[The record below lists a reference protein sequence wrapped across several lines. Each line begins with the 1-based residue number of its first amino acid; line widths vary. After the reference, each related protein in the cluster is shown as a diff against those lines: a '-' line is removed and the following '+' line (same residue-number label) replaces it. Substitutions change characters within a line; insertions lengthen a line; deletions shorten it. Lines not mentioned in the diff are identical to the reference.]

1 MLDFSQ
7 TNIVRLA
14 ITWAC
19 NKELN
24 EGVVIPKSTLVT
36 VNDYVH
42 QILTTT
48 FFKPFEKNEEFFY
61 FTHDEDVSHNAAY
74 QSCVRIFENPDTLSE
89 EAAALTQRLYEMST
103 EPKMKGGEFFMALFD
118 SVVLEGE
125 AMPAIG
131 IFKIVQKD
139 PFLRVEKTTET
150 FALQVGE
157 GIGSGKLAMAALIF
171 GIDEAEGYR
180 IMAMDNVVKK
190 DTPSVWLTKF
200 LVTKPIEDNYFNTRH
215 YMSMASEFITEKA
228 PAKFGLDKTDTVDLL
243 NRSALYFKENDNF
256 EIEDFTKTLF
266 PDDAEQQEVFKEY
279 KQEYAD
285 TAEIPLSDQFD
296 ISKQAMRKSS
306 KVFKKVIKLDDN
318 FHIYVHG
325 RRELIER
332 GYDEEKGQTFYKIF
346 FDQEE

>member
-1 MLDFSQ
+1 M
-7 TNIVRLA
+7 
-14 ITWAC
+14 
-19 NKELN
+19 
-24 EGVVIPKSTLVT
+24 
-36 VNDYVH
+36 
-42 QILTTT
+42 
-48 FFKPFEKNEEFFY
+48 
-61 FTHDEDVSHNAAY
+61 
-74 QSCVRIFENPDTLSE
+74 RIFENPAALSD
-89 EAAALTQRLYEMST
+89 EAATLTQRLYEMST
-103 EPKMKGGEFFMALFD
+103 EPKMKGGEFFIALFD

-171 GIDEAEGYR
+171 GIDEAEGFR
-180 IMAMDNVVKK
+180 VMATDNVAKK

-200 LVTKPIEDNYFNTRH
+200 LVLKPIEDNYFNTRH
-215 YMSMASEFITEKA
+215 YMNLASEFITEKA

-243 NRSALYFKENDNF
+243 NRSALYFKENESF

-266 PDDAEQQEVFKEY
+266 PEQEQQDVFKEF
-279 KQEYAD
+279 KKEYAEM
-285 TAEIPLSDQFD
+285 AEIPLSDQFD

-332 GYDEEKGQTFYKIF
+332 GYDEAKGQTFYKIY

>member
-14 ITWAC
+14 ITWAG

-61 FTHDEDVSHNAAY
+61 FAHDEDVSHNAAY

-103 EPKMKGGEFFMALFD
+103 ESKMKGGEFFIALFD
-118 SVVLEGE
+118 GVVLEGE
-125 AMPAIG
+125 TMPVIG
-131 IFKIVQKD
+131 LFKIVHKD
-139 PFLRVEKTTET
+139 PYLKVEKTTET

-157 GIGSGKLAMAALIF
+157 GIGTGKLAMAALIF

-180 IMAMDNVVKK
+180 IMATDNIVKK

-215 YMSMASEFITEKA
+215 YMNLASEFITEKA

-243 NRSALYFKENDNF
+243 NRSALYFKENENF

-266 PDDAEQQEVFKEY
+266 PDDAEQQDVFKEY
-279 KQEYAD
+279 KEEYAQM
-285 TAEIPLSDQFD
+285 AEIPLSDQFD

-306 KVFKKVIKLDDN
+306 KFFKKVIKLDDN

-325 RRELIER
+325 RRELIQR
-332 GYDEEKGQTFYKIF
+332 GFDEEKGQTFYKIY

>member
-14 ITWAC
+14 ITWSG
-19 NKELN
+19 NKSLN

-61 FTHDEDVSHNAAY
+61 FTDEEDVSHNVAY
-74 QSCVRIFENPDTLSE
+74 QSCLKIFENPEVLAE
-89 EAAALTQRLYEMST
+89 EAGVLTQRLYELST
-103 EPKMKGGEFFMALFD
+103 DAKMKGGEFFIALFD

-125 AMPAIG
+125 TMPAIG

-139 PFLRVEKTTET
+139 PYLKVEKTTET
-150 FALQVGE
+150 FALTIGE
-157 GIGSGKLAMAALIF
+157 GIGTGKLAMAALIF

-180 IMAMDNVVKK
+180 IMATDHVSKK
-190 DTPSVWLTKF
+190 DTPSVWLSRF

-215 YMSMASEFITEKA
+215 YMNLASEFITEKA

-243 NRSALYFKENDNF
+243 NRSALYFKENESF

-266 PDDAEQQEVFKEY
+266 PEAEQQDVFKEF
-279 KQEYAD
+279 KEEY
-285 TAEIPLSDQFD
+285 TQISEVPLADQFD

-332 GYDEEKGQTFYKIF
+332 GFDEEKGQTFYKIF

>member
-14 ITWAC
+14 ITWSG
-19 NKELN
+19 NKSLN
-24 EGVVIPKSTLVT
+24 EGVVIPKTTLVT

-48 FFKPFEKNEEFFY
+48 FFKPFEKNEEYFY
-61 FTHDEDVSHNAAY
+61 FTDEEDVSHNAAY
-74 QSCVRIFENPDTLSE
+74 QSCLRIFENPDVLSE
-89 EAAALTQRLYEMST
+89 EAGTLTQRLYELST
-103 EPKMKGGEFFMALFD
+103 DAKMKGGEFFIALFD
-118 SVVLEGE
+118 GVVLEGE
-125 AMPAIG
+125 TMPAIG

-139 PFLRVEKTTET
+139 PYLKVEKTTET
-150 FALQVGE
+150 FALTIGE
-157 GIGSGKLAMAALIF
+157 GIGTSKLAMAALIF
-171 GIDEAEGYR
+171 GVDEAEGYR
-180 IMAMDNVVKK
+180 IMATDNVSKK
-190 DTPSVWLTKF
+190 DTPSVWLSRF

-215 YMSMASEFITEKA
+215 YMNLASEFITEKA

-243 NRSALYFKENDNF
+243 NRSALYFKENEIF

-266 PDDAEQQEVFKEY
+266 PEADQQEVFKEF
-279 KQEYAD
+279 KEEYMQISEA
-285 TAEIPLSDQFD
+285 PLADQFD

-325 RRELIER
+325 RRELIQR
-332 GYDEEKGQTFYKIF
+332 GFDEEKGQTFYKIF

>member
-14 ITWAC
+14 ITWSG
-19 NKELN
+19 NKSLN

-48 FFKPFEKNEEFFY
+48 FFKPFEKNEEYFY
-61 FTHDEDVSHNAAY
+61 FTDDEDVSHNAAY
-74 QSCVRIFENPDTLSE
+74 QSCLRIFENPDVLSE
-89 EAAALTQRLYEMST
+89 EAATLTQRLYELST
-103 EPKMKGGEFFMALFD
+103 DAKMKGGEFFIALFD
-118 SVVLEGE
+118 GVVLEGE
-125 AMPAIG
+125 TMPAIG

-139 PFLRVEKTTET
+139 SYLKVEKTPET
-150 FALQVGE
+150 FALTIGE
-157 GIGSGKLAMAALIF
+157 GIGTGKLAMAALIF

-180 IMAMDNVVKK
+180 IMATDHVTKK
-190 DTPSVWLTKF
+190 DTPSVWLSRF

-215 YMSMASEFITEKA
+215 YMNLASEFITEKA
-228 PAKFGLDKTDTVDLL
+228 PAKFGLDKTDTIDLL
-243 NRSALYFKENDNF
+243 NRSALYFKENESF

-266 PDDAEQQEVFKEY
+266 PEVDQQDVFKEF
-279 KQEYAD
+279 KEEYTQISEA
-285 TAEIPLSDQFD
+285 PLADQFD

-306 KVFKKVIKLDDN
+306 KFFKKVIKLDDN

-332 GYDEEKGQTFYKIF
+332 GFDEEKGQTFYKIF

>member
-14 ITWAC
+14 ITWTG
-19 NKELN
+19 NKELK

-61 FTHDEDVSHNAAY
+61 FTDDEDVSHNAAY
-74 QSCVRIFENPDTLSE
+74 QSCLKIFENPEMLSE
-89 EAAALTQRLYEMST
+89 EAGVLTQRLYDFST
-103 EPKMKGGEFFMALFD
+103 DPKIKGGEFFIALFD
-118 SVVLEGE
+118 GVVLEGE
-125 AMPAIG
+125 TMPAIG

-139 PFLRVEKTTET
+139 PYLKVEKTTET

-157 GIGSGKLAMAALIF
+157 GIGTGKLAMAALIF

-180 IMAMDNVVKK
+180 IMATDNVSKK
-190 DTPSVWLTKF
+190 DTPSVWLSKF
-200 LVTKPIEDNYFNTRH
+200 LVVKPIEDNYFNTRH
-215 YMSMASEFITEKA
+215 YMNLASEFITETA

-243 NRSALYFKENDNF
+243 NRSALYFKENERF

-266 PDDAEQQEVFKEY
+266 PEADQQDVFKEF
-279 KQEYAD
+279 KEEYTQISEA
-285 TAEIPLSDQFD
+285 PLSDQFD

-332 GYDEEKGQTFYKIF
+332 GFDEEKGQTFYKIF